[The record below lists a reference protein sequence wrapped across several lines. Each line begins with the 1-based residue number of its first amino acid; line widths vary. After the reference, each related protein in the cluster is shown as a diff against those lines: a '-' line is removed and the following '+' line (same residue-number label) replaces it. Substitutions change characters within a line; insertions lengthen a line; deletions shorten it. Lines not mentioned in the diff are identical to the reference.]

1 MELNFSELD
10 NTNPEKYWEQTE
22 EKSQQKYKKKK
33 VSFGDIL
40 SNMNLVVNDAGV
52 LQFMS
57 SKQQPQDHQHQQPQY
72 PEHKQQQ
79 YQQHNQQHNQQPQ
92 YYNNTVEKVIKKPPV
107 NNTPIDPAVK
117 NSYIYNKYFKDY
129 QDVTNDEPVI
139 RVPKTMEEYR
149 QMLLDDKIKHIEQVK
164 RINEIKS
171 KKLFFTSNQDP
182 TLIRKNI
189 QPTTNTLRK
198 MSFM

>member
-22 EKSQQKYKKKK
+22 ENSQQKYKKKK

-52 LQFMS
+52 LQFMT
-57 SKQQPQDHQHQQPQY
+57 SKQQLPEHHHQQPKQY
-72 PEHKQQQ
+72 QQQ
-79 YQQHNQQHNQQPQ
+79 YQQPQ
-92 YYNNTVEKVIKKPPV
+92 YYNNTVEKVIKKPPI
-107 NNTPIDPAVK
+107 NNTPLDPAVK

-129 QDVTNDEPVI
+129 KDVTHDEPVI

-171 KKLFFTSNQDP
+171 KKLFFTSNQESS
-182 TLIRKNI
+182 LSRKNI

>member
-22 EKSQQKYKKKK
+22 EKPQEKYKKKK

-52 LQFMS
+52 LQFMT
-57 SKQQPQDHQHQQPQY
+57 SKQQPQY
-72 PEHKQQQ
+72 PEQ
-79 YQQHNQQHNQQPQ
+79 YPEQYQQPQ

-129 QDVTNDEPVI
+129 KDVTHDEPVI

-149 QMLLDDKIKHIEQVK
+149 QMLLDDKIKHIEQIK